1 MLWGASSKML
11 ISFAIVDDQPELR
24 ANLMEWLGRSPGLK
38 CVGTFSTGEEALKH
52 LPKLYPDVVLMDI
65 NLPGMGGIQC
75 VSRLKQF
82 LADTDVL
89 MLTTYDNAEMI
100 FDSIRAGAT
109 GYLLKNQ
116 PREELVAALKQVR
129 AGGSPMSLK
138 IARKVI
144 NHFQAPKKHGAEI
157 EQLTNREQEILRL
170 LTKGYLYKE
179 IAEHLGVSLGT
190 IQTHIASVYEKLHV
204 HSRTEAAMKYTNR
217 D

>member
-1 MLWGASSKML
+1 ML
-11 ISFAIVDDQPELR
+11 IKYAIVEDQLELR
-24 ANLMEWLGRSPGLK
+24 ESLQKWLDKEEGLR
-38 CVGTFSTGEEALKH
+38 CLGAYSTGEEALKH
-52 LPKLYPDVVLMDI
+52 LPRLYPEVVLMDI

-75 VSRLKQF
+75 VSRLKQ
-82 LADTDVL
+82 LLPETEVI
-89 MLTTYDNAEMI
+89 MLTTYDDAEMI

-116 PREELVAALKQVR
+116 PREELLQALQQVR

-138 IARKVI
+138 IARKVF
-144 NHFQAPKKHGAEI
+144 NHFQTPLKHGSEI

-204 HSRTEAAMKYTNR
+204 HSRTEAAMKYSAR
-217 D
+217 

>member
-1 MLWGASSKML
+1 ML
-11 ISFAIVDDQPELR
+11 ISFAIVEDQLELR
-24 ANLMEWLGRSPGLK
+24 KNLMEWLGQAPGLK
-38 CVGTFSTGEEALKH
+38 CVGSYSSGEEALKH
-52 LPKLYPDVVLMDI
+52 LPKLYPEVVLMDI
-65 NLPGMGGIQC
+65 NLPGMSGIQC

-82 LADTDVL
+82 LPETDVL
-89 MLTTYDNAEMI
+89 MLTTYDHADMI
-100 FDSIRAGAT
+100 FDAIRAGAT

-116 PREELVAALKQVR
+116 PREELVQALQQVR

-144 NHFQAPKKHGAEI
+144 THFQAPKSQVDELA
-157 EQLTNREQEILRL
+157 QLTNREQEILRL

-179 IAEHLGVSLGT
+179 IADHLGVSLGT

-204 HSRTEAAMKYTNR
+204 HSRTEAAMKFAGR

>member
-1 MLWGASSKML
+1 ML
-11 ISFAIVDDQPELR
+11 ISFAIVEDQVELR
-24 ANLMEWLGRSPGLK
+24 TNLVEWLSRAPGLS
-38 CVGTFSTGEEALKH
+38 CVGTYSTGEEALKH

-82 LADTDVL
+82 LPETDVL

-109 GYLLKNQ
+109 GYMLKNQ
-116 PREELVAALKQVR
+116 PREELVQALQQVR

-144 NHFQAPKKHGAEI
+144 SHFQAPKKHGDEI

-179 IAEHLGVSLGT
+179 IADHLGVTLST
-190 IQTHIASVYEKLHV
+190 IQTHIAAVYTKLHV
-204 HSRTEAAMKYTNR
+204 HSRTEAAMKFSGKQ
-217 D
+217 

>member
-1 MLWGASSKML
+1 ML
-11 ISFAIVDDQPELR
+11 ISFAIVEDELELR
-24 ANLMEWLGRSPGLK
+24 RNLLEWLSRAPGLN
-38 CVGTFSTGEEALKH
+38 CVGNYASGEEALKH

-75 VSRLKQF
+75 VSRLKQ
-82 LADTDVL
+82 LLPETDVL

-116 PREELVAALKQVR
+116 PRDELVQALQQVR

-144 NHFQAPKKHGAEI
+144 SHFQSPKPAGQQL

-179 IAEHLGVSLGT
+179 IADHLGVTLST
-190 IQTHIASVYEKLHV
+190 IQTHIAAVYQKLHV
-204 HSRTEAAMKYTNR
+204 HSRTEAAMKFMGR
-217 D
+217 